1 MAGGLGHVGAQLE
14 VVLHG
19 RTAKVE
25 VTVLQSH
32 VFAGQLVLGLVFE
45 RGGHLERQRIG
56 LGEHI
61 DGLDDDFD
69 LAGGQMRVLVA
80 VRAQTNLAG
89 DLDDKLGA
97 QRARHLLVVDDDLH
111 QAGVV
116 AQIDER
122 HAAVI
127 AATIDPTC
135 ERHLLTDECFGHLG
149 GMMCSVSRLAH
160 ASSFLCNLC
169 NGFPATRA
177 RPRQRTGADE
187 NQSITTVCRAY
198 TVSGCHDLGSAGC

>member
-19 RTAKVE
+19 RTAKVK

-89 DLDDKLGA
+89 DLDDELRA
-97 QRARHLLVVDDDLH
+97 QRAICTRPVLS
-111 QAGVV
+111 
-116 AQIDER
+116 R
-122 HAAVI
+122 KSMN
-127 AATIDPTC
+127 ATP
-135 ERHLLTDECFGHLG
+135 
-149 GMMCSVSRLAH
+149 
-160 ASSFLCNLC
+160 
-169 NGFPATRA
+169 P
-177 RPRQRTGADE
+177 
-187 NQSITTVCRAY
+187 
-198 TVSGCHDLGSAGC
+198 